1 MKRHVSL
8 LRILCLVLVANVT
21 FLAEPILAAPL
32 DFPVTDGRRY
42 TEAAGGD
49 GVHGF
54 SIVDDS
60 QARFWSEFKRL
71 GGVGSLGYPASQRFI
86 ADGFTVQVM
95 QKGVLQWRPEVG
107 QVYLVNVFDQ
117 LSRAGK
123 DDWLLGV
130 RSTPRP
136 LDPSFDAGKNWN
148 EIVNSR
154 RALLDA
160 NPAIKAQYYSAT
172 DPMMDY
178 GLPTSRVVDNG
189 NHYAIRLQRA
199 VIQQWK
205 VDVPWAKAG
214 QVTVANGG
222 DVGKEAGLFPTSVL
236 APEGTA
242 TDGTSAGSPQQTA
255 LATINHD
262 RALAGAAPLTLD
274 PTLNRSTAAHAAY
287 YVQNHADGT
296 MVGLGLHHEI
306 VGKPGFTGVSWED
319 RARAAGNTDAV
330 VDENI
335 GLVGDPNPTIKW
347 FIDTINHRWNLLSP
361 SAVHLGYGVNTSPA
375 VDVFDIGFTQARPSV
390 SLPTV
395 YPGIGQ
401 TGVPTSADLYET
413 PDPAPGVPRPLGY
426 PITVNFGISD
436 NVSFASYSLVDQANQ
451 AVPIFT
457 VQKQWLRAL
466 AIVPSH
472 PLNAGQ
478 TYTVHVAGTVNGQPF
493 AKTWSFT
500 TSH

>member
-1 MKRHVSL
+1 
-8 LRILCLVLVANVT
+8 
-21 FLAEPILAAPL
+21 
-32 DFPVTDGRRY
+32 
-42 TEAAGGD
+42 
-49 GVHGF
+49 
-54 SIVDDS
+54 
-60 QARFWSEFKRL
+60 
-71 GGVGSLGYPASQRFI
+71 
-86 ADGFTVQVM
+86 
-95 QKGVLQWRPEVG
+95 
-107 QVYLVNVFDQ
+107 
-117 LSRAGK
+117 
-123 DDWLLGV
+123 
-130 RSTPRP
+130 
-136 LDPSFDAGKNWN
+136 
-148 EIVNSR
+148 
-154 RALLDA
+154 
-160 NPAIKAQYYSAT
+160 
-172 DPMMDY
+172 
-178 GLPTSRVVDNG
+178 
-189 NHYAIRLQRA
+189 
-199 VIQQWK
+199 
-205 VDVPWAKAG
+205 
-214 QVTVANGG
+214 
-222 DVGKEAGLFPTSVL
+222 
-236 APEGTA
+236 
-242 TDGTSAGSPQQTA
+242 
-255 LATINHD
+255 
-262 RALAGAAPLTLD
+262 
-274 PTLNRSTAAHAAY
+274 
-287 YVQNHADGT
+287 
-296 MVGLGLHHEI
+296 MVGMGLHHEI
-306 VGKPGFTGVSWED
+306 AGKPGFTGVSWED

-375 VDVFDIGFTQARPSV
+375 VDVFDIGFTQARPTV

-426 PITVNFGISD
+426 PITVNFAISD